1 MAFFAS
7 GMVGRLRKSSEIIR
21 NCRKMAENSFIRDT
35 KQNHIGLF
43 EADFASFW
51 KKITVSKNFLLL
63 VLKCLKFNSVS
74 CYIEIPSFRPS
85 CVVILSKYSIMKS
98 IRRGIDSINSF
109 HLNGHKCFLRNWSA
123 FFWLLCPPKSVRYSR
138 IPLDAKTLLK
148 MVSGVGFCS
157 YSDIS
162 LLWPDSKAIEPFNLL
177 FDQNVRK
184 F

>member
-35 KQNHIGLF
+35 KQNNIGLF

-51 KKITVSKNFLLL
+51 KKFTVSKNFLLL

-85 CVVILSKYSIMKS
+85 CVVILSKYSIMNS
-98 IRRGIDSINSF
+98 IRRGIDSIAFTWMVTNVFYGTEARSF
-109 HLNGHKCFLRNWSA
+109 DFCVHRNQFVTVESLLTPRPSSKWSA
-123 FFWLLCPPKSVRYSR
+123 GLVFAVTQTFSYFDR
-138 IPLDAKTLLK
+138 TL
-148 MVSGVGFCS
+148 
-157 YSDIS
+157 
-162 LLWPDSKAIEPFNLL
+162 
-177 FDQNVRK
+177 RR
-184 F
+184 

>member
-35 KQNHIGLF
+35 KQNNIGLF

-51 KKITVSKNFLLL
+51 KKFTVSKNFLLL

-74 CYIEIPSFRPS
+74 CYIEIPS
-85 CVVILSKYSIMKS
+85 CLVILSKYSIMNS
-98 IRRGIDSINSF
+98 IRRGIDSIAFTWMVTNVF
-109 HLNGHKCFLRNWSA
+109 YGTEA
-123 FFWLLCPPKSVRYSR
+123 FFGLLCPPKSVRYSR
-138 IPLDAKTLLK
+138 LPLDAKTLLK
-148 MVSGVGFCS
+148 MVTGVGFCS

-162 LLWPDSKAIEPFNLL
+162 LLWPDFKAIEPFNLL